1 MDEKNGQAHPT
12 TDVRGVA
19 GLGVTVTLVTGTSF
33 SHASPKV
40 LQGTRLWSEQSIAR
54 GAFATRV

>member
-1 MDEKNGQAHPT
+1 MNERNEQAHPT

-40 LQGTRLWSEQSIAR
+40 IQGTRLW
-54 GAFATRV
+54 T